1 MHPIQLAL
9 NRNMFHVKHTHA
21 HAPTQN
27 MLTPALG
34 VNRFIGLFET
44 KVVNNTFVGRIQTLC
59 TE

>member
-9 NRNMFHVKHTHA
+9 NRNMFHVKHA
-21 HAPTQN
+21 HTPTQN

-44 KVVNNTFVGRIQTLC
+44 KVVNNTL
-59 TE
+59 